1 MLVIS
6 KFGLLFIM
14 LITPNIINISGNEI
28 INIKNKCKIQTLNKI
43 NNQRLFNCIIND
55 FENCHYIDNYNDY
68 IKMKN
73 KCIQNNYI
81 YEFICKSISIYKY
94 LKFIQ

>member
-1 MLVIS
+1 MLVIF

-14 LITPNIINISGNEI
+14 LITPNI

-55 FENCHYIDNYNDY
+55 FENCHYINNYTDY

-81 YEFICKSISIYKY
+81 YKY

>member
-1 MLVIS
+1 MLVIF

-14 LITPNIINISGNEI
+14 LITPNI

-55 FENCHYIDNYNDY
+55 FENCHYINNYTDY

-81 YEFICKSISIYKY
+81 YEYF
-94 LKFIQ
+94 KFIQ

>member
-1 MLVIS
+1 MLVIY

-14 LITPNIINISGNEI
+14 LITPNI

-81 YEFICKSISIYKY
+81 YKY